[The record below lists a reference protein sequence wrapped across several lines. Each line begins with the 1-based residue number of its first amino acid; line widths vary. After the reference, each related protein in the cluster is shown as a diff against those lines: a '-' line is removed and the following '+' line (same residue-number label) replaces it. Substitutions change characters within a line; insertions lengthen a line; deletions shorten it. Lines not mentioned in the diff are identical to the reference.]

1 MRKLFLLA
9 AALALP
15 ALAGCAT
22 ERENN
27 AAGGAIIGGTAGA
40 IIGGASTGEVGG
52 AAVGGILGAAGGAMV
67 GSALTPHRRCVRY
80 GYDYDGN
87 RVCLRVARY

>member
-1 MRKLFLLA
+1 MRNILLIA
-9 AALALP
+9 TALTLP

-27 AAGGAIIGGTAGA
+27 AAGGAILGGTAGA
-40 IIGGASTGEVGG
+40 IIGGVSTNSVGG
-52 AAVGGILGAAGGAMV
+52 AAVGGVLGAAGGAIV

-80 GYDYDGN
+80 GYDYNGN

>member
-1 MRKLFLLA
+1 MRKFFLIA
-9 AALALP
+9 TALTLP

-27 AAGGAIIGGTAGA
+27 AAGGAILGGTAGA
-40 IIGGASTGEVGG
+40 IIGGATSGTVGG
-52 AAVGGILGAAGGAMV
+52 AAVGGVIGAAGGAIV

-80 GYDYDGN
+80 GYDYNGN